1 MQKTQT
7 YCDSCGRAKGET
19 NNWFVLWVS
28 YKRKLFSLVC
38 FVLLDSNDM
47 HLTTETAIFIVKE
60 LRKHNFTVPANY
72 FDETIKN
79 SKAMQILRETFM
91 IVYTDTECYMTSEA
105 QQRYKEYAK

>member
-38 FVLLDSNDM
+38 FALLDSNDD
-47 HLTTETAIFIVKE
+47 LVVSKDICGQDCLITEI
-60 LRKHNFTVPANY
+60 
-72 FDETIKN
+72 
-79 SKAMQILRETFM
+79 SKVI
-91 IVYTDTECYMTSEA
+91 S
-105 QQRYKEYAK
+105 